1 MPKISIKQAIIN
13 RPQSVLETEES
24 NTDTEYCRA
33 SESRRMLDKAV
44 QRITSLRNDLI
55 EEKRKNIALDKIVRE
70 VVDDKKS
77 FKMELEMTKQ
87 ELDNIKNK
95 GSVRLTTSLN
105 EHALNNFLKDSDDKI
120 KEESLVGIDDL
131 VEKYREIYK

>member
-1 MPKISIKQAIIN
+1 MPKISIKQPIIN

-24 NTDTEYCRA
+24 NTETEYCRA

-95 GSVRLTTSLN
+95 GNVKLTTSLN

-131 VEKYREIYK
+131 IQKYREIYK

>member
-77 FKMELEMTKQ
+77 FKIELEMTKQ